1 MLLSS
6 NQTVDGA
13 KSALIPLCSEL
24 NDKVSENQVFRLA
37 MQIFGTDNACDLKEK
52 ELSITKGIWFGS
64 LALIVSTL
72 GVILALAAFVVR
84 DPPSS
89 KKSKRSKFKISL
101 IVTIRRWMY
110 RKRIPKIIEVPVDK
124 IVLRDVP
131 VEVVKRE
138 VVHIPVYTNDE
149 SLLGKNFT
157 EQSKK

>member
-1 MLLSS
+1 
-6 NQTVDGA
+6 
-13 KSALIPLCSEL
+13 
-24 NDKVSENQVFRLA
+24 
-37 MQIFGTDNACDLKEK
+37 LKEK